1 MGTVQRDFDIGTRH
15 ADSSLRTLADEL
27 RTARLMSGLSQAE
40 VARTARVSRQAYSRI
55 ERGADR
61 HLTIVTASRVAAG
74 LRLRLS
80 VRAFPSGPRT
90 RDAAHAKHLASVLS
104 HVGPPLRH
112 RVEVPLPRTEERPE
126 YRAWD
131 AVIWSNGQRTAI
143 ELETRL
149 YDVQAQLRAI
159 NLKRR
164 DDPPDR
170 FLLVLADTRTN
181 RRVVADYPE
190 LFAELPRVRKS
201 RVVAALGFGAHPPSG
216 VMFW

>member
-1 MGTVQRDFDIGTRH
+1 VRASR
-15 ADSSLRTLADEL
+15 
-27 RTARLMSGLSQAE
+27 GLSQAA
-40 VARTARVSRQAYSRI
+40 VASAARIDRSTYSRI
-55 ERGADR
+55 ERGVRPQVDFMALARIAAVLGLD
-61 HLTIVTASRVAAG
+61 IVVKTYPAG
-74 LRLRLS
+74 R
-80 VRAFPSGPRT
+80 PI
-90 RDAAHAKHLASVLS
+90 RDAGHAKRLAAL
-104 HVGPPLRH
+104 VGTIRAPLRA
-112 RVEVPLPRTEERPE
+112 RLEVPLPRTEERPE

-131 AVIWSNGQRTAI
+131 AVVWGNGQRTAI

-181 RRVVADYPE
+181 RRIVADYPE
-190 LFAELPRVRKS
+190 LFAELPRVRKA
-201 RVVAALGFGAHPPSG
+201 RVVAALGAGVHPPSG